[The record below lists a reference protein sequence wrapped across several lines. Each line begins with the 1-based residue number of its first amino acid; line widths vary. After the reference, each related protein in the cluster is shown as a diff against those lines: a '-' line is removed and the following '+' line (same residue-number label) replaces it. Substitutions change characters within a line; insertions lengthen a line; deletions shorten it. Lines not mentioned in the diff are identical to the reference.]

1 MTAVPRIGRVLDLVG
16 LALFLG
22 GAAVATRAW
31 VGFRALPDDLP
42 APGTAAMS
50 AVAVADGFWRLQ
62 KIGTTLMIAG
72 AVVFVL
78 AWWVARRTPG
88 AGPAE

>member
-1 MTAVPRIGRVLDLVG
+1 VTAVPRVGRILDLLG

-31 VGFRALPDDLP
+31 VGFRGLPDDLP
-42 APGTAAMS
+42 APGTSAIS

-62 KIGTTLMIAG
+62 KIGTWLMVAG
-72 AVVFVL
+72 VAVFVL
-78 AWWVARRTPG
+78 AWWIARRVRTAP
-88 AGPAE
+88 